1 MKTIY
6 PKALLLLIAFICS
19 VNSWA
24 QNRELFSFDK
34 NWTFYQG
41 DIDFPVIK
49 GHGASYGNAKAGKAW
64 GAAAP
69 TFNDSKWRK
78 LNLPHDWAVENPF
91 DSTENVSQGYR
102 KRGIGW
108 YRKNFK
114 LSKADIGKHLELQ
127 FEGIATFATVWFNGN
142 LVQRNWC
149 GYTSFYVDI
158 TSMAKYGDDLN
169 SVAIRVD
176 ANAMEGWWYEGAGI
190 YRKTWL
196 VKRNPIHVVTDG
208 IFAHPV
214 KAKDNNWIIPVEATL
229 NNISENTQKVKVTST
244 LFDKKGVKITSGS
257 NNLSLTELQTGT
269 TTYNLQ
275 VQNPQLW
282 DLENPELYK
291 IETIVE
297 QNGKVLDKVVTKCGF
312 RTTRFD
318 LNTGFYLNGKNI
330 KIKGVCNHQDH
341 AGVGVALPDAI
352 WEFRIKKLKEM
363 GVNAYR
369 CSHNPP
375 PVKMLELCDSLGILV
390 MDENRNFNVS
400 PEYMRQMEWLVR
412 RDRNHPSVFMW
423 SVFNEEPMQG
433 TQQGYEMVRRMS
445 ALVKSLDTS
454 RVITAAMNGGLFTE
468 KNVSSAVDV
477 VGFNYQTGA
486 YDRFR
491 KENPTKILTSSE
503 DISSFQIRGEYKTD
517 KKKNIID
524 DYDSEAANW
533 GKTQRDGWKAIA
545 ERPWL
550 AGQFV
555 WTGFDYRG
563 EPTPFVWPS
572 ASSFFGLM
580 DLCGFPKTAF
590 YIKQAHWRK
599 DIEVLHVAPHW
610 NWPKDSVGKNIKVMV
625 ISNADSVSIKLN
637 GKNIGR
643 QKVDKYEMNTFKI
656 AYQPGKL
663 EALGFKNG
671 KQVSHFKTETTGEP
685 VSLKLSA
692 NANSLGNDGLDAMP
706 ITVTALD
713 DKGREVPTAN
723 LMVTFST
730 NNNGKIIGLGNGNPN
745 SHEPEKGNKRSLFN
759 GLVQVILQAVEG
771 ANGNVELTA
780 TAEGLKP
787 AKIILPLHQIALLP
801 QINGIKNPSIIS
813 DFRMSNFSTQ
823 KPDAK
828 QTLSDN
834 DMNSWQPFKT
844 GELVKFTNGNF
855 VLFSGSFNI
864 ENPKNNTS
872 LTLNRLTG
880 KSEIWLNDVLV
891 HTKSNTARENITI
904 NVNPKNGKN
913 KLVILVEA
921 NSNTEAGLGGIVSV
935 NEN

>member
-1 MKTIY
+1 MRYLYFFKFFSV
-6 PKALLLLIAFICS
+6 LFLAFSFSI
-19 VNSWA
+19 NTWA
-24 QNRELFSFDK
+24 QDREIFSFDK
-34 NWTFYQG
+34 SWKFYQG
-41 DIDFPVIK
+41 DIAFPVIK
-49 GHGASYGNAKAGKAW
+49 GHGQSYGNAKAGKAW

-69 TFNDSKWRK
+69 EFNDSKWQT

-127 FEGIATFATVWFNGN
+127 FEGVATFATVWFNGN

-149 GYTSFYVDI
+149 GYTSFYIDI

-169 SVAIRVD
+169 NIAIRVD

-196 VKRNPIHVVTDG
+196 VKRNPVHIETDG

-214 KAKDNNWIIPVEATL
+214 KGKADNWTIPVEATV
-229 NNISENTQKVKVTST
+229 NNIAENTQQVTVKST
-244 LFDKKGVKITSGS
+244 LFDKKGAKIVSGNS
-257 NNLSLTELQTGT
+257 TLTIAELQTQT
-269 TTYNLQ
+269 AKFNLQ
-275 VQNPQLW
+275 VSNPQLW
-282 DLENPELYK
+282 DLENPVLYK
-291 IETIVE
+291 IETVVE
-297 QNGKVLDKVVTKCGF
+297 QNGKILDKIITTCGF

-318 LNTGFYLNGKNI
+318 LNTGFYLNGKSV
-330 KIKGVCNHQDH
+330 KIQGVCNHQDH

-400 PEYMRQMEWLVR
+400 PEYLRQMEWLVR

-433 TQQGYEMVRRMS
+433 TVQGYEMVRRMS

-477 VGFNYQTGA
+477 VGFNYQTES

-524 DYDSEAANW
+524 DFDSEAAPW
-533 GKTQRDGWKAIA
+533 GKTQRNGWKPIA

-563 EPTPFVWPS
+563 EPTPFIWPS

-590 YIKQAHWRK
+590 YIKQAQWRK
-599 DIEVLHVAPHW
+599 DINVLHVAPHW
-610 NWPKDSVGKNIKVMV
+610 NWPADSLGKPIKVMV
-625 ISNADSVSIKLN
+625 LSNADEVIVKLN
-637 GKNIGR
+637 GKVVGK
-643 QKVDKYEMNTFKI
+643 QKADIYEMNTFKI
-656 AYQPGKL
+656 AYQPGVL
-663 EALGFKNG
+663 EAVGYKNG
-671 KQVSHFKTETTGEP
+671 KVVSNFKTETTGKP
-685 VSLKLSA
+685 VALKLSP
-692 NANSLGNDGLDAMP
+692 NGKSLSNDGLDAIP
-706 ITVTALD
+706 ITVSATD
-713 DKGREVPTAN
+713 NKGREVPTAN
-723 LMVTFST
+723 LMVTFSV

-745 SHEPEKGNKRSLFN
+745 SHEAEKGNQRSLFN
-759 GLVQVILQAVEG
+759 GLAQVILQSVEG
-771 ANGNVELTA
+771 ATGTIQLIA

-787 AKIILPLHQIALLP
+787 AKINIALQKVKALA
-801 QINGIKNPSIIS
+801 QIDAAQSAILIS
-813 DFRMSNFSTQ
+813 SFSMAPFSNK

-828 QTLSDN
+828 QNLADN
-834 DMNSWQPFKT
+834 DMNSWQPVKA
-844 GELVKFTNGNF
+844 GELVKFTDKYT
-855 VLFSGSFNI
+855 LFNSSFDI
-864 ENPKNNTS
+864 TKG
-872 LTLNRLTG
+872 G
-880 KSEIWLNDVLV
+880 KSTLKINKLIGKAEVWINDKLV
-891 HTKSNTARENITI
+891 YSKTDDKQANI
-904 NVNPKNGKN
+904 NVDFEAKTVKN
-913 KLVILVEA
+913 KLVIVVEA
-921 NSNTEAGLGGIVSV
+921 EPNTKAGLGGTVSV
-935 NEN
+935 E